1 MDEALHKIAYGA
13 LQDLEASRA
22 EVAELLQDQ
31 PADLL
36 HLCASMAAQ
45 EEHVARLREQASQA
59 AMKLQMA
66 RDEKEKVLCIFNNC
80 ETGNARENTSN
91 GQAAGKCNN

>member
-1 MDEALHKIAYGA
+1 MPHDVRLPLHRIAYGV

-22 EVAELLQDQ
+22 EVAELLQNQ

-36 HLCASMAAQ
+36 HLCASMVAQ

-59 AMKLQMA
+59 ALKLQKA
-66 RDEKEKVLCIFNNC
+66 RDEKEKVLCILNNC
-80 ETGNARENTSN
+80 EAVNARKKNE
-91 GQAAGKCNN
+91 